1 MSILRT
7 TELSK
12 NFGGVQAVNKLDL
25 AIEEGGIHG
34 LIGPNGSGK
43 TTTFNLIA
51 GTFPSTSGGIDFCGQ
66 DITHKKP
73 HEIARLGISRTYQQ
87 PTVMPRLTAV
97 ENVMAGMFFKTK
109 TDFLGTFLRVPFTKS
124 KQEERIRARAMELL
138 DFVGLAS
145 SADRLAGDLVWA
157 EHHLIQIARSLIT
170 EPKLLML
177 DEPTSG
183 MGAEEIDRVKQLIFE
198 VNKTGVTIFLIA
210 HDVKLVTQV
219 SGTITAIEFG
229 VKIAEGEPSAV
240 QNNPKVVEAY
250 LGTD

>member
-1 MSILRT
+1 MLKT

-12 NFGGVQAVNKLDL
+12 NFGGVQAVNRLDL
-25 AIEEGGIHG
+25 NIEEGSIHG

-43 TTTFNLIA
+43 TTIFNLVA
-51 GTFPSTSGGIDFCGQ
+51 GAFPSSSGAIDFCGQ

-87 PTVMPRLTAV
+87 PKVMPRLTAV

-109 TDFLGTFLRVPFTKS
+109 TDFVGTFLRLPFTKS
-124 KQEERIRARAMELL
+124 RQEKMIHDKALELL
-138 DFVGLAS
+138 EFVGLAHA
-145 SADRLAGDLVWA
+145 ADRLAGELVWA

-170 EPKLLML
+170 GPKLLML

-183 MGAEEIDRVKQLIFE
+183 MGAEEIARVKDLIFA

-219 SGTITAIEFG
+219 SQTITAIEFG
-229 VKIAEGEPSAV
+229 IKIAEGGPTEV